1 MQNQEMNEKRTENKK
16 KKKTSH
22 NYTACEKA
30 MFLEI
35 LKGYA
40 SIIENKTTD
49 STSWKCKNETWKK
62 ITATYNSRINIT
74 QEVIRL

>member
-1 MQNQEMNEKRTENKK
+1 
-16 KKKTSH
+16 
-22 NYTACEKA
+22 

-35 LKGYA
+35 LKGYG

-49 STSWKCKNETWKK
+49 NTSWKRKNEAWKK
-62 ITATYNSRINIT
+62 ITETYNSRINIT